1 MEKEKNQEKDRKDN
15 SIYCRN
21 RNGKIQDREVSHIV
35 PDFTIFV
42 YDSSCNSLFFGLIL
56 SSFLSLCIPWHSVQ
70 HWGVPV
76 SRKRKKRS
84 KNDTEKRE
92 LHELPYTES
101 VTSGGGVF
109 EPFMGPKS
117 QAELTPPRPGQL
129 GR

>member
-1 MEKEKNQEKDRKDN
+1 M
-15 SIYCRN
+15 
-21 RNGKIQDREVSHIV
+21 SHIV

-42 YDSSCNSLFFGLIL
+42 YDSSFNSLFFGLIL

-92 LHELPYTES
+92 LHELPYTEIVNS
-101 VTSGGGVF
+101 RTIRLTSGPPLPLLDFSLSNWTG
-109 EPFMGPKS
+109 KL
-117 QAELTPPRPGQL
+117 AE
-129 GR
+129 